1 MSLILASSAP
11 IPGTAVKIVNTGTR
25 QEWSMQAND
34 AGVYSISTVPAGQ
47 YDITVM
53 VTGYTGLAITA
64 GAILTLFVSM
74 QATAKVNW
82 GERFR
87 STYGLESKPPV

>member
-1 MSLILASSAP
+1 MKVLLFSLILITALFVSPKISHAQVLYATIVGNVTDPSNAP
-11 IPGTAVKIVNTGTR
+11 IPGAAVKIVNTGTR

-53 VTGYTGLAITA
+53 VTGFQTHT
-64 GAILTLFVSM
+64 
-74 QATAKVNW
+74 
-82 GERFR
+82 
-87 STYGLESKPPV
+87 